1 MIQNS
6 ENNGTGK
13 LKPDWMI
20 RVEQAAAAMR
30 AGKMVILADDPDR
43 ENEGDIVFASEFC
56 EAEHINF
63 MREHA
68 RGMICAPL
76 TANRLEELQ
85 IPMMVE
91 ENTSTLG
98 TAMAVSVDA
107 LQGTSTG
114 ISASDMARTIRL
126 LADPATRPQDLQR
139 PGHVVPLRAREGGV
153 LVRRGQTEGSIDLA
167 RIAGIYPAT
176 VVCEVC
182 NADGTMARQPELEEL
197 SRQFNLPLVHVHDV
211 LRYREATETGNDKLD
226 DGRLRRIERI
236 EDASLPTRY
245 GEFRIVGYEIPGTDE
260 HHVALVMGE
269 VADGENVLCRMHS
282 ECLTGDVFH
291 SARCDCGDQL
301 EIAMAAIAEEGRGVL
316 LYLRQEGRGIGLINK
331 IRAYSLQDQGM
342 DTYDANIAL
351 GLPADKREYWMG
363 NAMLEDLG
371 VKSIR
376 LMTNNPAKIIGL
388 ESFRVRVTGRVPVPI
403 NTKVSP
409 ELARYLRTKVE
420 KMDHRLD
427 LDEIESNQ
435 SKTDKHGTI
444 G

>member
-1 MIQNS
+1 MN
-6 ENNGTGK
+6 NNGNNADGK
-13 LKPDWMI
+13 EPDWMM
-20 RVEQAAAAMR
+20 RVQRAADALR
-30 AGKMVILADDPDR
+30 NGGMVILADDPDR
-43 ENEGDIVFASEFC
+43 ENEGDIIFASQFC

-76 TANRLEELQ
+76 TAKRLEELQ
-85 IPMMVE
+85 IPMMVD

-107 LQGTSTG
+107 LQGTTTG
-114 ISASDMARTIRL
+114 ISAADMSRTIRL

-139 PGHVVPLRAREGGV
+139 PGHVVPLRYRDGGV
-153 LVRRGQTEGSIDLA
+153 LVRMGQTEGSIDLA
-167 RIAGIYPAT
+167 RIAGVYPAT
-176 VVCEVC
+176 VVCEIC
-182 NADGTMARQPELEEL
+182 NPDGTMARQTELEEL
-197 SRQFNLPLVHVHDV
+197 SSRFNLPLVHVKDV
-211 LRYREATETGNDKLD
+211 LRYREATETGNEKHD

-269 VADGENVLCRMHS
+269 VSDGEDILCRMHS

-301 EIAMAAIAEEGRGVL
+301 ELALTAIAEAGRGVL

-388 ESFRVRVTGRVPVPI
+388 ESFRVRVSGRVPVPI
-403 NTKVSP
+403 NKQIRP

-427 LDEIESNQ
+427 LDEIDESSLLSGQ
-435 SKTDKHGTI
+435 HGKNS
-444 G
+444 

>member
-1 MIQNS
+1 MK
-6 ENNGTGK
+6 ENIGNINTEDMR
-13 LKPDWMI
+13 PDWMQ
-20 RVEQAAAAMR
+20 RVEKAVEAM
-30 AGKMVILADDPDR
+30 AKGQMVILADDPDR
-43 ENEGDIVFASEFC
+43 ENEGDIVIGCQFC

-63 MREHA
+63 LREHA

-76 TANRLEELQ
+76 TAKRLEELQ

-91 ENTSTLG
+91 DNTSTLG

-139 PGHVVPLRAREGGV
+139 PGHVVPLRAQDGGV
-153 LVRRGQTEGSIDLA
+153 LVRLGQTEGSIDLA

-176 VVCEVC
+176 VVCEIC

-197 SRQFNLPLVHVHDV
+197 SERFDLPLVHVRDV
-211 LRYREATETGNDKLD
+211 LRYREATETGNEKQD

-269 VADGENVLCRMHS
+269 VTDAENVLCRMHS

-301 EIAMAAIAEEGRGVL
+301 EQALQMIAEEGRGVL

-331 IRAYSLQDQGM
+331 IRAYNLQDQGM

-351 GLPADKREYWMG
+351 GLPADMREYWMG

-388 ESFRVRVTGRVPVPI
+388 ESFRVRITSRVPVPI
-403 NTKVSP
+403 KGAVGP

-420 KMDHRLD
+420 RMDHRLD
-427 LDEIESNQ
+427 LDAIEETSQ
-435 SKTDKHGTI
+435 KPE
-444 G
+444 

>member
-1 MIQNS
+1 MN
-6 ENNGTGK
+6 EANGKMNGVEC
-13 LKPDWMI
+13 KPDWML
-20 RVEQAAAAMR
+20 RVERAAQAMAA
-30 AGKMVILADDPDR
+30 GQMVILADDPDR
-43 ENEGDIVFASEFC
+43 ENEGDIVIACQFC

-76 TANRLEELQ
+76 TAKRLEELQ
-85 IPMMVE
+85 IPMMVDD
-91 ENTSTLG
+91 NTSTLG

-107 LQGTSTG
+107 LKGTTTG
-114 ISASDMARTIRL
+114 ISASDMALTIRL
-126 LADPATRPQDLQR
+126 LADPATRPHDLQR
-139 PGHVVPLRAREGGV
+139 PGHVVPLRAKEGGV
-153 LVRRGQTEGSIDLA
+153 LVRLGQTEGSIDLA
-167 RIAGIYPAT
+167 RIAGIYPAA
-176 VVCEVC
+176 VVCEIC
-182 NADGTMARQPELEEL
+182 NADGTMARQPELEEI
-197 SRQFNLPLVHVHDV
+197 SERFGLPLVHVRDV
-211 LRYREATETGNDKLD
+211 LRYREATESGNEKRDN
-226 DGRLRRIERI
+226 GSLRRIERI
-236 EDASLPTRY
+236 DDASLPTRY
-245 GEFRIVGYEIPGTDE
+245 GEFRIVGYEVPGTDE

-269 VADGENVLCRMHS
+269 VTDHENVLCRMHS

-301 EIAMAAIAEEGRGVL
+301 EIALQAIAEEGRGVL

-331 IRAYSLQDQGM
+331 IRAYNLQDQGM

-388 ESFRVRVTGRVPVPI
+388 ESFRVRISGRVPVPV
-403 NTKVSP
+403 KGEVGP

-420 KMDHRLD
+420 RMDHRLD
-427 LDEIESNQ
+427 LDSIEELRS
-435 SKTDKHGTI
+435 DKA
-444 G
+444 